1 MTALSLEE
9 RLQDRIR
16 KILEMRRHG
25 LALYIER
32 MKGVSPLEKLNSGYS
47 YVMDKQGRNIRS
59 VAQVTEGQA
68 LQIQVK
74 DGKIGAVVQEV
85 TV

>member
-1 MTALSLEE
+1 MLFRSEE